1 MKPTDDPVR
10 GVLLDIDG
18 TLVEGDRA
26 VPGAPAWLAD
36 LDRRGLPYR
45 LLTNTTRRSR
55 ATIAAML
62 VRAGFVVDPGHVLTP
77 AALARRRILASDR
90 PTAALIVTDDGRAD
104 FAGVET
110 TSDDPGWVVVGDV
123 GEGFTWGVLDRAFGW
138 LLGGARLL
146 ALQKNRYWHDGERI
160 RIDAGPFVAAL
171 EFAAEVSAEV
181 VGKPSAGFFELA
193 LADLGLPSSAVVMV
207 GDDIRTDCAGSR
219 AVGCRSALVRTGKF
233 RPGDLRHEPGPDIVL
248 DSVVDLALP

>member
-1 MKPTDDPVR
+1 MSPTDDPVR

-26 VPGAPAWLAD
+26 VPGAPGWLAD
-36 LDRRGLPYR
+36 LDRRGTPYR
-45 LLTNTTRRSR
+45 LMTNTTRRSR
-55 ATIAAML
+55 AAIAAML
-62 VRAGFVVDPGHVLTP
+62 ARAGFSVDAAHVLTP

-90 PTAALIVTDDGRAD
+90 RSAALIVTDDARVD
-104 FAGVET
+104 FEGVET
-110 TSDDPGWVVVGDV
+110 TADDPGWVVVGDV
-123 GEGFTWGVLDRAFGW
+123 GEGFTWSVLDRAFGW

-171 EFAAEVSAEV
+171 EYAAEVTAEV

-193 LADLGLPSSAVVMV
+193 LADLGLPPSAVVMV
-207 GDDIRTDCAGSR
+207 GDDVRTDCAGAR
-219 AVGCRSALVRTGKF
+219 AVGCRSVLVRTGKF
-233 RPGDLRHEPGPDIVL
+233 RSGDLRHEPGPDVVL
-248 DSVVDLALP
+248 DSVVDLELP